1 MPHHTPLIAT
11 IVAGIVL
18 AFAFGMVAQRLR
30 LSPLFGYLVAGI
42 CVGPFTPGF
51 VADAGL
57 AHELSE
63 IGVILLMF
71 GVGLHFSLGD
81 LLSVRKIAIPGAI
94 VQITIA
100 TGLGMLL
107 AWVLGWTVGAGL
119 IFGICLSVA
128 STVVLL
134 RALEERRLLET
145 MRGRIAIGWLIVEDL
160 VTVLVLVMLP
170 AVSGLLGGKVEEG
183 VANDTASILAALG
196 WTMAKV
202 TLFIVLMFA
211 VGRRVIPWALER
223 TAAVGSREL
232 FTLAILAISLGVA
245 YMSSALFDVSFA
257 LGAFLAGVVL
267 NESKLSHE
275 AANDSLPMRD
285 AFAVLFFVSV
295 GMLFDPKILIEQPIA
310 VLATFLIITVG
321 KSLGALFIVR
331 AFGHPLQTSLTIA
344 TALAQIGEFSF
355 ILAALGVSLGLL
367 SEDGRNLILA
377 SALLSIIVNPML
389 FVALDRWTARRDA
402 EKNAAKAAKAAEAQA
417 ESDRAAAAADD
428 DFLPDRALIPAR
440 DHIILIGFGRVGS
453 RVGKALHERD
463 IPLVLIESDRDD
475 CVAARGLGIPCIL
488 GNAVAPQVLADANL
502 STALVLLVAIPQ
514 TLEAGPIIRQ
524 AREVNPAL
532 AILARAH
539 SDEEVAYLLKAG
551 ADATIMGESEIARSM
566 CDSVESLI
574 RLAPR
579 LQNGGSADDPSLPE
593 PNSPQAA

>member
-1 MPHHTPLIAT
+1 MPHHTPLIAML
-11 IVAGIVL
+11 VGGIVL
-18 AFAFGMVAQRLR
+18 AFVFGMIAQRLR
-30 LSPLFGYLVAGI
+30 LSPLLGYLVAGI
-42 CVGPFTPGF
+42 VVGPFTPGF
-51 VADAGL
+51 VADMSL

-81 LLSVRKIAIPGAI
+81 LLSVRTIAIPGALA
-94 VQITIA
+94 QIAIA

-107 AWVLGWTVGAGL
+107 AWGLGWTWGAGL
-119 IFGICLSVA
+119 VFGICLSVA

-145 MRGRIAIGWLIVEDL
+145 NRGRIAIGWLIVEDL

-170 AVSGLLGGKVEEG
+170 AVAGLLGGKVEEG
-183 VANDTASILAALG
+183 ASTDTIDILKALV
-196 WTMAKV
+196 WTIGKV
-202 TLFIVLMFA
+202 TVFIVLMFA
-211 VGRRVIPWALER
+211 VGRRVIPWLLER
-223 TAAVGSREL
+223 TATTGSREL
-232 FTLAILAISLGVA
+232 FTLAVLAISLGVA
-245 YMSSALFDVSFA
+245 YMSAALFDVSFA

-295 GMLFDPKILIEQPIA
+295 GMLFDPRIILEQPLAI
-310 VLATFLIITVG
+310 LATFLIITVG

-331 AFGHPLQTSLTIA
+331 AFGHPIQTSLTIA

-367 SEDGRNLILA
+367 SEEGRNLILA

-389 FVALDRWTARRDA
+389 FVALDRWFARREAVQDA
-402 EKNAAKAAKAAEAQA
+402 AAKEGVSMPPD
-417 ESDRAAAAADD
+417 ED
-428 DFLPDRALIPAR
+428 DFLPDRALIPAAG
-440 DHIILIGFGRVGS
+440 HIVLIGFGRVGS
-453 RVGKALHERD
+453 RVGRSLYEKKL
-463 IPLVLIESDRDD
+463 PLVLIESDRDD
-475 CVAARGLGIPCIL
+475 CIEARKLGIPCIL
-488 GNAVAPQVLADANL
+488 GNAVSPGVLADAHL
-502 STALVLLVAIPQ
+502 STASALLVAIPQ
-514 TLEAGPIIRQ
+514 TLEAGPIIKQ
-524 AREVNPAL
+524 AREVNPGI

-566 CDSVESLI
+566 CDSVEALV
-574 RLAPR
+574 RLVPKLEEAQRRGDVPP
-579 LQNGGSADDPSLPE
+579 AE
-593 PNSPQAA
+593 PVPAV

>member
-30 LSPLFGYLVAGI
+30 LSPLFGYLVAGV

-81 LLSVRKIAIPGAI
+81 LLSVRKIAIPGAV

-107 AWVLGWTVGAGL
+107 AWTLGWTWGAGL
-119 IFGICLSVA
+119 IFGISLSVA

-170 AVSGLLGGKVEEG
+170 ALSGLLGGKMEEG
-183 VANDTASILAALG
+183 VAGDTASILAALG

-223 TAAVGSREL
+223 TAAIGSREL

-295 GMLFDPKILIEQPIA
+295 GMLFDPKILIEQPVA

-321 KSLGALFIVR
+321 KSVGALFIVR
-331 AFGHPLQTSLTIA
+331 AFGHPMQTSLTIA

-389 FVALDRWTARRDA
+389 FVALDRWNARRDA
-402 EKNAAKAAKAAEAQA
+402 EKSTKAAEAEAA
-417 ESDRAAAAADD
+417 EGVPPATDD
-428 DFLPDRALIPAR
+428 DFLPDRALIPAGN
-440 DHIILIGFGRVGS
+440 HIILIGFGRVGS
-453 RVGKALHERD
+453 RVGKALHARD

-475 CVAARGLGIPCIL
+475 CIAARSLGIPCIL

-524 AREVNPAL
+524 AREVNPTL

-539 SDEEVAYLLKAG
+539 SDDEVAYLLKAG

-574 RLAPR
+574 RLTPR
-579 LQNGGSADDPSLPE
+579 LRAANSDE
-593 PNSPQAA
+593 PPDAAPTSPQAA

>member
-1 MPHHTPLIAT
+1 ML
-11 IVAGIVL
+11 VGGICL
-18 AFAFGMVAQRLR
+18 AFVFGMLAQRFK
-30 LSPLFGYLVAGI
+30 LSPLFGYLVAGVV
-42 CVGPFTPGF
+42 VGPFTPGF
-51 VADAGL
+51 VADSGL

-94 VQITIA
+94 VQIIIA

-107 AWVLGWTVGAGL
+107 AWGMGWPWGSGL

-145 MRGRIAIGWLIVEDL
+145 NRGRIAIGWLIVEDL
-160 VTVLVLVMLP
+160 ATVLVLVMLP
-170 AVSGLLGGKVEEG
+170 AVAGLLGGKVEEG
-183 VANDTASILAALG
+183 APNDVMSILKALA
-196 WTMAKV
+196 WTLGKV
-202 TLFIVLMFA
+202 SVFIVLMFA
-211 VGRRVIPWALER
+211 VGRRVIPWVLER
-223 TAAVGSREL
+223 TASVGSREL
-232 FTLAILAISLGVA
+232 FTLSVLAIALGVA

-295 GMLFDPKILIEQPIA
+295 GMLFDPKILIEQPLAI
-310 VLATFLIITVG
+310 LATFLIITVG

-331 AFGHPLQTSLTIA
+331 AFGHPIQTSLTIA

-367 SEDGRNLILA
+367 TEEARNLILA

-389 FVALDRWTARRDA
+389 FAVLDRWNARREA
-402 EKNAAKAAKAAEAQA
+402 AQQAAKDKKRDA
-417 ESDRAAAAADD
+417 DDD
-428 DFLPDRALIPAR
+428 DFLPDRAAIPASN
-440 DHIILIGFGRVGS
+440 HIILIGFGRVGS
-453 RVGKALHERD
+453 RVGRSLHEHGM
-463 IPLVLIESDRDD
+463 PLVLIESDRDD
-475 CVAARGLGIPCIL
+475 CVEARKLGIPCIL
-488 GNAVAPQVLADANL
+488 GNAVAPQVLADAHL
-502 STALVLLVAIPQ
+502 ASARALLVAIPQ
-514 TLEAGPIIRQ
+514 TLEAGPIIKQ
-524 AREVNPAL
+524 AREVNPGI

-566 CDSVESLI
+566 CDSVESLV

-579 LQNGGSADDPSLPE
+579 LEEANRAGDPPDVASG
-593 PNSPQAA
+593 NPQPA

>member
-1 MPHHTPLIAT
+1 MPHHTPLIAML
-11 IVAGIVL
+11 VGGIVL
-18 AFAFGMVAQRLR
+18 AFVFGMLAQRLR
-30 LSPLFGYLVAGI
+30 LSPLFGYLLAGVV
-42 CVGPFTPGF
+42 VGPFTPGF
-51 VADAGL
+51 VADMGL
-57 AHELSE
+57 AHEISE

-81 LLSVRKIAIPGAI
+81 LLSVRKIAIPGAL

-107 AWVLGWTVGAGL
+107 ALALGWSWGAGL
-119 IFGICLSVA
+119 VFGICLSVA

-145 MRGRIAIGWLIVEDL
+145 NRGRIAIGWLIVEDL

-170 AVSGLLGGKVEEG
+170 AVSGMLGGKVEDG
-183 VANDTASILAALG
+183 ASSDTWAILKALVWMLG
-196 WTMAKV
+196 KV
-202 TLFIVLMFA
+202 TVFIVLMFA

-232 FTLAILAISLGVA
+232 FTLSVLAIALGVA

-295 GMLFDPKILIEQPIA
+295 GMLFDPGIIVEQPLAI
-310 VLATFLIITVG
+310 LATFLIITVG

-331 AFGHPLQTSLTIA
+331 AFGHPVQTSLTIA
-344 TALAQIGEFSF
+344 VALAQIGEFSF

-367 SEDGRNLILA
+367 SEEGRNLILA

-389 FVALDRWTARRDA
+389 FAALDRWNARREA
-402 EKNAAKAAKAAEAQA
+402 QQEAAKEVAATH
-417 ESDRAAAAADD
+417 ADD
-428 DFLPDRALIPAR
+428 DFLPDRALIPAEN
-440 DHIILIGFGRVGS
+440 HIVLIGFGRVGS
-453 RVGKALHERD
+453 RVGRALHEKGV
-463 IPLVLIESDRDD
+463 PLVLIESDRDD
-475 CVAARGLGIPCIL
+475 CVDARALGIPCVL
-488 GNAVAPQVLADANL
+488 GNAVSASVLADARIA
-502 STALVLLVAIPQ
+502 SARALLVAIPQ
-514 TLEAGPIIRQ
+514 TLEAGPIIKQ
-524 AREVNPAL
+524 AREANPGI

-539 SDEEVAYLLKAG
+539 SDDEVAYLLKAG

-566 CDSVESLI
+566 CDSVEALV
-574 RLAPR
+574 RLAPKLEETR
-579 LQNGGSADDPSLPE
+579 RSGDAPMPPAPLPVG
-593 PNSPQAA
+593 